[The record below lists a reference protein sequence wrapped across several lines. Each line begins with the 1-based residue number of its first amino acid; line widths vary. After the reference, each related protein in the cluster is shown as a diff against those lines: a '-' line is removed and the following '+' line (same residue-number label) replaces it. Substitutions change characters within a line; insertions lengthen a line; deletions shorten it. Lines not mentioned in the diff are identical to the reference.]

1 MSGKHSR
8 SLADCHIAL
17 LSTLSMQPFIRRWLI
32 AYLPP
37 RRVTAVPP
45 EGDVRSDEKLS
56 NSRDSEG
63 AAPADGAKLS
73 SGPWA
78 FGRRPI
84 QGRSEEFR
92 KQFGD
97 FGRPWYT
104 LKFDAPVAKPTN
116 ELFLAID

>member
-92 KQFGD
+92 KQFG
-97 FGRPWYT
+97 GLRQT
-104 LKFDAPVAKPTN
+104 LVYL
-116 ELFLAID
+116 EV